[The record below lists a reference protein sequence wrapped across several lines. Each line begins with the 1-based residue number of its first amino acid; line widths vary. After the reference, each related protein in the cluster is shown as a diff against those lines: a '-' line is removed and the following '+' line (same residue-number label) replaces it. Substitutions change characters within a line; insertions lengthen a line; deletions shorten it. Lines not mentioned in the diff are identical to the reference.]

1 MAGPEPALEAGSM
14 KRLKQTTKKGTGL
27 EAEGLWISGKQI
39 VVQCTTYKI
48 TIHFVNPSTGHLGHK
63 LRAG

>member
-1 MAGPEPALEAGSM
+1 MAGLEPALEAGST
-14 KRLKQTTKKGTGL
+14 KGSKQVVKAGNGL
-27 EAEGLWISGKQI
+27 EAAGLWEYGKHI

>member
-1 MAGPEPALEAGSM
+1 MAGPEPALVAGSM
-14 KRLKQTTKKGTGL
+14 NGSKQATKEGTGL
-27 EAEGLWISGKQI
+27 EAAGLWESGKQI

-48 TIHFVNPSTGHLGHK
+48 NIRFVKPSTGHLGHK

>member
-1 MAGPEPALEAGSM
+1 MKGS
-14 KRLKQTTKKGTGL
+14 KQPTKEGTGL
-27 EAEGLWISGKQI
+27 EAAGLWESGKQI

>member
-1 MAGPEPALEAGSM
+1 M

>member
-1 MAGPEPALEAGSM
+1 MAGLEPAFEAGST
-14 KRLKQTTKKGTGL
+14 KGSKQVVKVGNRL
-27 EAEGLWISGKQI
+27 EAARLWEYGKQI